1 MRQGPN
7 PRRASDSEAPQA
19 RAVKVVNDGN
29 QYFEIKRKREGE
41 KSTDQKSVTRRAL
54 LTLSQLEVLNKARLS
69 RWSGS
74 LLKDIDTFV
83 EIRESEWV
91 SLCCWRKYSTGSMIR

>member
-1 MRQGPN
+1 MPQGPS

-29 QYFEIKRKREGE
+29 QYFEIKRKKERE
-41 KSTDQKSVTRRAL
+41 KSTNQRSVTRRAL

-74 LLKDIDTFV
+74 LLKDIDTLV

-91 SLCCWRKYSTGSMIR
+91 SLCCWRKCSTGSMIR